1 MIFLWQKWS
10 WLWIAFS
17 GLIPLH
23 SERDKNMTDVWGR
36 FQAAIATVMQ
46 LGAKYRVRGE
56 FPDRNMVLQPNL
68 NGSHF
73 KNEKPKTISHINIY
87 SSSADI
93 SKLLRKS
100 LFGAIQGSNL
110 CLPESDPVFGEKSME
125 WHTKGP
131 LATYLNPIDS
141 PYSLQKLNFSGV
153 TYSFTVKWSGVG
165 CNITVISC
173 SVKEKQSTCSN
184 GQSNTSQSTSSCGP
198 NWAKYMQQK
207 WSKSSQEQ
215 PHILSAKH
223 W

>member
-1 MIFLWQKWS
+1 
-10 WLWIAFS
+10 
-17 GLIPLH
+17 
-23 SERDKNMTDVWGR
+23 
-36 FQAAIATVMQ
+36 MQ
-46 LGAKYRVRGE
+46 LGAKYTVRGE
-56 FPDRNMVLQPNL
+56 FPDCNMVLQPNL

-73 KNEKPKTISHINIY
+73 KNEKPKTISHIKIY
-87 SSSADI
+87 SSSAEI

-165 CNITVISC
+165 CNITVISR
-173 SVKEKQSTCSN
+173 SVKEKQSTHSN

-198 NWAKYMQQK
+198 
-207 WSKSSQEQ
+207 
-215 PHILSAKH
+215 H
-223 W
+223 